1 MPQVLLDHSYKNFH
15 AKGLDYLCLK
25 RTPEHTV
32 KVYFFDG
39 DADLSALPEI
49 VMPHDHRYA
58 FDTTILAGAASNL
71 VQARCAE
78 FHGSIRYHAFDW
90 DTPLNGGAGFS
101 YRGVEHLTVPVAFD
115 YESGQGWRSRHS
127 EIHTLRIRR
136 AGTILRLDQWS
147 DVVPVGVP
155 TQTFKLATDDREPA
169 RPETTGLY
177 ERMDADYA
185 ARRMLQLQEAARA

>member
-1 MPQVLLDHSYKNFH
+1 MTLVLLDQSYKNFH

-25 RTPEHTV
+25 RTPEHTI

-58 FDTTILAGAASNL
+58 FDTTVVAGAASNL
-71 VQARCAE
+71 VQARCGE
-78 FHGSIRYHAFDW
+78 FDGSIRYHAFDW
-90 DTPLNGGAGFS
+90 DTPLNGGGGFS
-101 YRGVEHLTVPVAFD
+101 YRGPEHLTVPVALD
-115 YESGQGWRSRHS
+115 YGRGDSWKSRHS

-136 AGTILRLDQWS
+136 AGTILRLDQWA

-155 TQTFKLATDDREPA
+155 TQTFKLATDDREPE
-169 RPETTGLY
+169 RPETAGLY
-177 ERMDADYA
+177 EKMDHDYA
-185 ARRMLQLQEAARA
+185 MCRLRQFQEAARA